1 MGGSANSSPTLSR
14 KKLSKDEK
22 RKLKE
27 MEKLEREQKRKN
39 ELRMKN
45 KQKGLKAHKVC
56 VRYWQGV
63 DVYVIEATPYHTE
76 K

>member
-1 MGGSANSSPTLSR
+1 
-14 KKLSKDEK
+14 
-22 RKLKE
+22 